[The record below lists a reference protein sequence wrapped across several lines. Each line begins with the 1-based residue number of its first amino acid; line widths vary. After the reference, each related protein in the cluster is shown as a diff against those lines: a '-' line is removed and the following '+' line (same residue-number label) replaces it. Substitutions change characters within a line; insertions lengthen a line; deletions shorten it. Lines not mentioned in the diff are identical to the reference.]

1 MKELLST
8 GRYNTSGGLGS
19 AQKGD
24 SQEGVMDEVLSTS
37 IYDITLVTNVPAFYI
52 YMYIT
57 CI

>member
-37 IYDITLVTNVPAFYI
+37 ISDITG
-52 YMYIT
+52 
-57 CI
+57 